1 MKKSVISKRNI
12 IKAAAF
18 LVAFLVL
25 VPAARGQS
33 DGMGV
38 FMYMFGTE
46 RIPQGCGG
54 QLKVTETKLV
64 YQCEQLSVTIPY
76 HAIKQMEFRPRVS
89 KQIRK
94 MKLAWVT
101 KPTSI
106 RSKHAGFF
114 SVLYTHKGRTHAII
128 MKVSDNTLRP
138 YMAEID
144 LKTGRSIESGGY

>member
-1 MKKSVISKRNI
+1 MRLMNKRNI

-18 LVAFLVL
+18 LAAFLVFAR
-25 VPAARGQS
+25 VARGQS

-46 RIPQGCGG
+46 HIPQGCGG
-54 QLKVTETKLV
+54 QLKVTETHLL

-76 HAIKQMEFRPRVS
+76 HAITQMEFRPQVS

-114 SVLYTHKGRTHAII
+114 SVLYSQKGRTHVII
-128 MKVSDNTLRP
+128 MKVSEDTLRP